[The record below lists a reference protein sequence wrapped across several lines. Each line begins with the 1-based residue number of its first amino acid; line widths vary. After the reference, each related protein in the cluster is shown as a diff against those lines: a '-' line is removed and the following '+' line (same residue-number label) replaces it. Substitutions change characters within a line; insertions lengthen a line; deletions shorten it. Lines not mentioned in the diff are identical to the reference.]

1 MIHFENIVKTYKG
14 QGGTVCALRNVTLH
28 LEKGGFLAVTGG
40 SGSGKTTL
48 MNMVGCLDRPD
59 SGRRLLDGQD
69 LARMGDRQ
77 LSRLRNEK
85 IGFIFQS
92 FNLLRDLTAL
102 ENVMLPLAI
111 RGTDLRRR
119 REAAAEALA
128 RVGLGDRLEHRPG
141 QLSGGQQQRVAI
153 ARVIACRT
161 PLILADEPTGN
172 LDKRTGNEI
181 MALFDRLHE
190 EGNTIVL
197 ITHDP
202 GVAARAQR
210 VLRMDDG
217 CLTAQTDGGREA
229 DA

>member
-69 LARMGDRQ
+69 IARMGDRQ

-85 IGFIFQS
+85 IGFIFQG
-92 FNLLRDLTAL
+92 FNLLHDLTAL

-128 RVGLGDRLEHRPG
+128 RVGLGDRLGHRPG

-172 LDKRTGNEI
+172 LDPEAAGSI
-181 MALFDRLHE
+181 MGILQALNQ
-190 EGNTIVL
+190 EGVTILL

-202 GVAARAQR
+202 AVAARAER
-210 VLRMDDG
+210 RARMCDGVLLADG
-217 CLTAQTDGGREA
+217 AAGLC
-229 DA
+229 